1 MAYTVRKLLESEQFP
16 KMKLLCGEK
25 GLDLEVK
32 GIRIIEIEDMERYLT
47 GGEILIT
54 SFQVYLSCSDR
65 EVEQHFE
72 DLVKSDISG
81 FIVKKRKEY
90 DPTGRRL
97 SLLEKHCKKYEIPL
111 VEIPGDFDYWGIIRH
126 VMIQVF
132 DKDTARLK
140 YFKITHDS
148 FNSFILKNNGSSN
161 TASDIIKFLSIM
173 IENPVVLYYGNL
185 NCMVSTNSDNSKL
198 ILSDEIQPYKPN
210 IITKFQYMKQMKG
223 SCVQYVVKFAI
234 LSEVEVYITIT
245 EENRELTELDY
256 MAIENAII
264 NLQYGFLS
272 EFAQD
277 EVKKKYQRDIVHNI
291 LNGLLSSKEMTEA
304 AAQLGMKESDT
315 YRVVD
320 FHTIKKNVQ
329 RKYTKE
335 QLQEVGVIVGELMYL
350 LPDALIY
357 RNMDQIVMIQQVDSN
372 QTELEYQKEMEE
384 VEDVI
389 QRSILYRKKDTDFQ
403 IGIGKSVEGYQRL
416 KESYHEA
423 SRAIKYID
431 IIRLVTGDKNKS
443 VVHYS
448 NLGFFQ
454 IFGEIDD
461 VTELE
466 RYIPE
471 TLKKSNISVSLIKA
485 NRTKITDSNVY
496 GISYGYDVYAGGA
509 GNDNDGDAKDGRSG
523 GFVGFNDEGLLKNNN
538 MYYCDVVRG
547 TKDLVGPFSGKSEL
561 DTVYAFNSQ
570 EKVEG
575 ENNNYRIYRKLDQ
588 SLDQIEKNNSI
599 LNSSH
604 EKDDASGWDI
614 YTIGHM
620 NPVKTFETLKNAVL
634 VSKGDSVKADLNAY
648 ESSAKA
654 VLMSDTKTTLN
665 TGESDTPEPSESQD
679 PCDEN
684 IKLTINKVW
693 KDLNNFDHSRPNS
706 ITVTISRTW
715 KDKAGNEKTETVPR
729 YESYKIEGSSDK
741 SKWQKVI
748 KELPAYTTDGDE
760 IYYYT
765 YSITEAKV
773 DGYTTTIDKS
783 QDGFTFTITNRHF
796 PGLPDTGGYGSY
808 LIYLIAVLLFLVYFV
823 MRYKK
828 CKENK
833 KAEKL

>member
-54 SFQVYLSCSDR
+54 SFQVYLSCNDR

-111 VEIPGDFDYWGIIRH
+111 VEISEDLYYWGIIRY
-126 VMIQVF
+126 VMMQVF

-140 YFKITHDS
+140 YFKITHDN
-148 FNSFILKNNGSSN
+148 FNTFILNNNGSSN

-234 LSEVEVYITIT
+234 LNEMEIYITIT
-245 EENRELTELDY
+245 EENRNLTELDY

-471 TLKKSNISVSLIKA
+471 TLKKLYLYDDEHKGELITTLQMYLRNKQSIRKTA
-485 NRTKITDSNVY
+485 DEMFVHYRT
-496 GISYGYDVYAGGA
+496 ISYRLE
-509 GNDNDGDAKDGRSG
+509 KIKQISG
-523 GFVGFNDEGLLKNNN
+523 
-538 MYYCDVVRG
+538 
-547 TKDLVGPFSGKSEL
+547 
-561 DTVYAFNSQ
+561 
-570 EKVEG
+570 
-575 ENNNYRIYRKLDQ
+575 I
-588 SLDQIEKNNSI
+588 
-599 LNSSH
+599 
-604 EKDDASGWDI
+604 
-614 YTIGHM
+614 
-620 NPVKTFETLKNAVL
+620 
-634 VSKGDSVKADLNAY
+634 
-648 ESSAKA
+648 
-654 VLMSDTKTTLN
+654 
-665 TGESDTPEPSESQD
+665 
-679 PCDEN
+679 
-684 IKLTINKVW
+684 
-693 KDLNNFDHSRPNS
+693 NFDN
-706 ITVTISRTW
+706 
-715 KDKAGNEKTETVPR
+715 ANEVLAV
-729 YESYKIEGSSDK
+729 SNGLIIYKMLKEIE
-741 SKWQKVI
+741 
-748 KELPAYTTDGDE
+748 
-760 IYYYT
+760 
-765 YSITEAKV
+765 
-773 DGYTTTIDKS
+773 
-783 QDGFTFTITNRHF
+783 
-796 PGLPDTGGYGSY
+796 
-808 LIYLIAVLLFLVYFV
+808 
-823 MRYKK
+823 
-828 CKENK
+828 
-833 KAEKL
+833 

>member
-54 SFQVYLSCSDR
+54 SFQVYLSCNDQ

-111 VEIPGDFDYWGIIRH
+111 VEISEDSYYWGIIRY
-126 VMIQVF
+126 VIMQVF
-132 DKDTARLK
+132 DKATARLK
-140 YFKITHDS
+140 YFKITHDN
-148 FNSFILKNNGSSN
+148 FNTFILRNNGSSN

-234 LSEVEVYITIT
+234 LSEVEIYITIT
-245 EENRELTELDY
+245 EENRGLTELDY

-277 EVKKKYQRDIVHNI
+277 EVKKKYQRDLIHNI

-304 AAQLGMKESDT
+304 AAQLGMKESHT

-320 FHTIKKNVQ
+320 FHTIKNNVQ
-329 RKYTKE
+329 SKYTKE
-335 QLQEVGVIVGELMYL
+335 QLHEVGVIEGELKHL

-423 SRAIKYID
+423 SQAIKYIE
-431 IIRLVTGDKNKS
+431 IIRQVTGDKNKS
-443 VVHYS
+443 VVNYS

-454 IFGEIDD
+454 IFGKVDD
-461 VTELE
+461 MTELE
-466 RYIPE
+466 RCIPE
-471 TLKKSNISVSLIKA
+471 TLKKLYLYDDEHKGELITTLQMYLRNNQSIKKTA
-485 NRTKITDSNVY
+485 SAMFVHYRT
-496 GISYGYDVYAGGA
+496 ISYRLE
-509 GNDNDGDAKDGRSG
+509 KIKQISG
-523 GFVGFNDEGLLKNNN
+523 
-538 MYYCDVVRG
+538 
-547 TKDLVGPFSGKSEL
+547 
-561 DTVYAFNSQ
+561 
-570 EKVEG
+570 
-575 ENNNYRIYRKLDQ
+575 I
-588 SLDQIEKNNSI
+588 
-599 LNSSH
+599 
-604 EKDDASGWDI
+604 
-614 YTIGHM
+614 
-620 NPVKTFETLKNAVL
+620 
-634 VSKGDSVKADLNAY
+634 
-648 ESSAKA
+648 
-654 VLMSDTKTTLN
+654 
-665 TGESDTPEPSESQD
+665 
-679 PCDEN
+679 
-684 IKLTINKVW
+684 
-693 KDLNNFDHSRPNS
+693 NFDN
-706 ITVTISRTW
+706 
-715 KDKAGNEKTETVPR
+715 ANEVLAV
-729 YESYKIEGSSDK
+729 SNGLVIYKMLN
-741 SKWQKVI
+741 Q
-748 KELPAYTTDGDE
+748 
-760 IYYYT
+760 
-765 YSITEAKV
+765 
-773 DGYTTTIDKS
+773 
-783 QDGFTFTITNRHF
+783 
-796 PGLPDTGGYGSY
+796 
-808 LIYLIAVLLFLVYFV
+808 
-823 MRYKK
+823 
-828 CKENK
+828 
-833 KAEKL
+833 

>member
-54 SFQVYLSCSDR
+54 SFQVYLSCNDR

-111 VEIPGDFDYWGIIRH
+111 VEISEDSYYWGIIRY
-126 VMIQVF
+126 VIMQVF
-132 DKDTARLK
+132 DKATARLK
-140 YFKITHDS
+140 YFKITHDN
-148 FNSFILKNNGSSN
+148 FNTFILNNNGSCN
-161 TASDIIKFLSIM
+161 TASNIIKFLSVM

-234 LSEVEVYITIT
+234 LSEVEIYITIT

-272 EFAQD
+272 EFAQN
-277 EVKKKYQRDIVHNI
+277 EVKKTYQRDLIHNI

-335 QLQEVGVIVGELMYL
+335 QLHEVGVIVGELMYL

-357 RNMDQIVMIQQVDSN
+357 RNMDQIVMIQQVDSD

-384 VEDVI
+384 IEEVI

-416 KESYHEA
+416 KESYYEA
-423 SRAIKYID
+423 SQAIKYIE
-431 IIRLVTGDKNKS
+431 IIRQVTGDKNKS
-443 VVHYS
+443 VVQYS

-454 IFGEIDD
+454 IFGKVDD
-461 VTELE
+461 MTELE
-466 RYIPE
+466 RCIPE
-471 TLKKSNISVSLIKA
+471 TLKKLYLYDDEHKGELITTLQMYLRNNQSIKKTA
-485 NRTKITDSNVY
+485 SAMFVHYRT
-496 GISYGYDVYAGGA
+496 ISYRLE
-509 GNDNDGDAKDGRSG
+509 KIKQISG
-523 GFVGFNDEGLLKNNN
+523 
-538 MYYCDVVRG
+538 
-547 TKDLVGPFSGKSEL
+547 
-561 DTVYAFNSQ
+561 
-570 EKVEG
+570 
-575 ENNNYRIYRKLDQ
+575 I
-588 SLDQIEKNNSI
+588 
-599 LNSSH
+599 
-604 EKDDASGWDI
+604 
-614 YTIGHM
+614 
-620 NPVKTFETLKNAVL
+620 
-634 VSKGDSVKADLNAY
+634 
-648 ESSAKA
+648 
-654 VLMSDTKTTLN
+654 
-665 TGESDTPEPSESQD
+665 
-679 PCDEN
+679 
-684 IKLTINKVW
+684 
-693 KDLNNFDHSRPNS
+693 NFDN
-706 ITVTISRTW
+706 
-715 KDKAGNEKTETVPR
+715 ANEVLAV
-729 YESYKIEGSSDK
+729 SNGLIIYKMLKEIE
-741 SKWQKVI
+741 
-748 KELPAYTTDGDE
+748 
-760 IYYYT
+760 
-765 YSITEAKV
+765 
-773 DGYTTTIDKS
+773 
-783 QDGFTFTITNRHF
+783 
-796 PGLPDTGGYGSY
+796 
-808 LIYLIAVLLFLVYFV
+808 
-823 MRYKK
+823 
-828 CKENK
+828 
-833 KAEKL
+833 

>member
-111 VEIPGDFDYWGIIRH
+111 VEISEDFYYWGIIRH

-148 FNSFILKNNGSSN
+148 FNTFILKNNGSSN

-173 IENPVVLYYGNL
+173 IENPVVLYYGDL

-234 LSEVEVYITIT
+234 LSEVEIYITIT

-272 EFAQD
+272 EFAQN
-277 EVKKKYQRDIVHNI
+277 EVKKTYQRDLIHNI

-335 QLQEVGVIVGELMYL
+335 QLHEVGVIVGELMYL

-416 KESYHEA
+416 KESYQEA

-448 NLGFFQ
+448 SLGFFQ

-471 TLKKSNISVSLIKA
+471 TLKKLYLYDDEHKGELITTLQMYLRNNQSIKKTA
-485 NRTKITDSNVY
+485 DAMFVHYRT
-496 GISYGYDVYAGGA
+496 ISYRLE
-509 GNDNDGDAKDGRSG
+509 KIKQISG
-523 GFVGFNDEGLLKNNN
+523 
-538 MYYCDVVRG
+538 
-547 TKDLVGPFSGKSEL
+547 
-561 DTVYAFNSQ
+561 
-570 EKVEG
+570 
-575 ENNNYRIYRKLDQ
+575 I
-588 SLDQIEKNNSI
+588 
-599 LNSSH
+599 
-604 EKDDASGWDI
+604 
-614 YTIGHM
+614 
-620 NPVKTFETLKNAVL
+620 
-634 VSKGDSVKADLNAY
+634 
-648 ESSAKA
+648 
-654 VLMSDTKTTLN
+654 
-665 TGESDTPEPSESQD
+665 
-679 PCDEN
+679 
-684 IKLTINKVW
+684 
-693 KDLNNFDHSRPNS
+693 NFDN
-706 ITVTISRTW
+706 
-715 KDKAGNEKTETVPR
+715 ANEVLAV
-729 YESYKIEGSSDK
+729 SNGLIIYKMLKEIE
-741 SKWQKVI
+741 
-748 KELPAYTTDGDE
+748 
-760 IYYYT
+760 
-765 YSITEAKV
+765 
-773 DGYTTTIDKS
+773 
-783 QDGFTFTITNRHF
+783 
-796 PGLPDTGGYGSY
+796 
-808 LIYLIAVLLFLVYFV
+808 
-823 MRYKK
+823 
-828 CKENK
+828 
-833 KAEKL
+833 

>member
-32 GIRIIEIEDMERYLT
+32 GIRIVEIEDMERYLT

-54 SFQVYLSCSDR
+54 SLRAYLSCSDR

-111 VEIPGDFDYWGIIRH
+111 VEIPEDLYYWGIIRH
-126 VMIQVF
+126 VIMQVF

-140 YFKITHDS
+140 YFKITHDN
-148 FNSFILKNNGSSN
+148 FNTFILKNNGSSN

-185 NCMVSTNSDNSKL
+185 NCMASTNSDNSEL

-234 LSEVEVYITIT
+234 LSEVEIYITIT
-245 EENRELTELDY
+245 EENRELIELDY

-277 EVKKKYQRDIVHNI
+277 EVKKKYQRDIIHNI

-320 FHTIKKNVQ
+320 FHTITKNVQ

-335 QLQEVGVIVGELMYL
+335 QLYEVGVIVGELTYL

-384 VEDVI
+384 IEEVI

-423 SRAIKYID
+423 SQAIKYIE
-431 IIRLVTGDKNKS
+431 IIRQVTGDKNKS

-461 VTELE
+461 MTELE
-466 RYIPE
+466 RCIPE
-471 TLKKSNISVSLIKA
+471 TLKKLYLYDDEHKGELITTLQMYLRNNQSIKKTA
-485 NRTKITDSNVY
+485 GAMFVHYRT
-496 GISYGYDVYAGGA
+496 ISYRLE
-509 GNDNDGDAKDGRSG
+509 KIKQISG
-523 GFVGFNDEGLLKNNN
+523 INF
-538 MYYCDVVRG
+538 
-547 TKDLVGPFSGKSEL
+547 
-561 DTVYAFNSQ
+561 
-570 EKVEG
+570 
-575 ENNNYRIYRKLDQ
+575 
-588 SLDQIEKNNSI
+588 
-599 LNSSH
+599 
-604 EKDDASGWDI
+604 DDATEVLAVSNGLII
-614 YTIGHM
+614 YKM
-620 NPVKTFETLKNAVL
+620 LK
-634 VSKGDSVKADLNAY
+634 
-648 ESSAKA
+648 E
-654 VLMSDTKTTLN
+654 
-665 TGESDTPEPSESQD
+665 
-679 PCDEN
+679 
-684 IKLTINKVW
+684 
-693 KDLNNFDHSRPNS
+693 
-706 ITVTISRTW
+706 
-715 KDKAGNEKTETVPR
+715 
-729 YESYKIEGSSDK
+729 IE
-741 SKWQKVI
+741 
-748 KELPAYTTDGDE
+748 
-760 IYYYT
+760 
-765 YSITEAKV
+765 
-773 DGYTTTIDKS
+773 
-783 QDGFTFTITNRHF
+783 
-796 PGLPDTGGYGSY
+796 
-808 LIYLIAVLLFLVYFV
+808 
-823 MRYKK
+823 
-828 CKENK
+828 
-833 KAEKL
+833 

>member
-111 VEIPGDFDYWGIIRH
+111 VEISEDSYYWGIIRY

-148 FNSFILKNNGSSN
+148 FNTFILKNNGSSN

-173 IENPVVLYYGNL
+173 IENPVVLYYGDL

-234 LSEVEVYITIT
+234 LSEVEIYITIT

-272 EFAQD
+272 EFAQN
-277 EVKKKYQRDIVHNI
+277 EVKKTYQRDLIHNI

-335 QLQEVGVIVGELMYL
+335 QLHEVGVIVGELMYL

-357 RNMDQIVMIQQVDSN
+357 RNMDQIVMIQQVDSD

-416 KESYHEA
+416 KESYQEA

-448 NLGFFQ
+448 SLGFFQ
-454 IFGEIDD
+454 IFGKIDD

-471 TLKKSNISVSLIKA
+471 TLKKLYLYDDEHKGELITTLQMYLRNNQSIKKTA
-485 NRTKITDSNVY
+485 SAMFVHYRT
-496 GISYGYDVYAGGA
+496 ISYRLE
-509 GNDNDGDAKDGRSG
+509 KIKQISG
-523 GFVGFNDEGLLKNNN
+523 
-538 MYYCDVVRG
+538 
-547 TKDLVGPFSGKSEL
+547 
-561 DTVYAFNSQ
+561 
-570 EKVEG
+570 
-575 ENNNYRIYRKLDQ
+575 I
-588 SLDQIEKNNSI
+588 
-599 LNSSH
+599 
-604 EKDDASGWDI
+604 
-614 YTIGHM
+614 
-620 NPVKTFETLKNAVL
+620 
-634 VSKGDSVKADLNAY
+634 
-648 ESSAKA
+648 
-654 VLMSDTKTTLN
+654 
-665 TGESDTPEPSESQD
+665 
-679 PCDEN
+679 
-684 IKLTINKVW
+684 
-693 KDLNNFDHSRPNS
+693 NFDN
-706 ITVTISRTW
+706 
-715 KDKAGNEKTETVPR
+715 ANEVLAV
-729 YESYKIEGSSDK
+729 SNGLIIYKMLKEIE
-741 SKWQKVI
+741 
-748 KELPAYTTDGDE
+748 
-760 IYYYT
+760 
-765 YSITEAKV
+765 
-773 DGYTTTIDKS
+773 
-783 QDGFTFTITNRHF
+783 
-796 PGLPDTGGYGSY
+796 
-808 LIYLIAVLLFLVYFV
+808 
-823 MRYKK
+823 
-828 CKENK
+828 
-833 KAEKL
+833 

>member
-1 MAYTVRKLLESEQFP
+1 MGYTVRKLLESEQFP

-111 VEIPGDFDYWGIIRH
+111 VEIPGDLYYWGIIRH
-126 VMIQVF
+126 VMMQVF

-140 YFKITHDS
+140 YFKITHDN
-148 FNSFILKNNGSSN
+148 FNTFILKNNGSSN
-161 TASDIIKFLSIM
+161 TASDIIKFLSVM

-185 NCMVSTNSDNSKL
+185 NCMVSTNLDNSKL

-234 LSEVEVYITIT
+234 LNEMEIYITIT

-277 EVKKKYQRDIVHNI
+277 EVKKKYQRDLIHNI

-335 QLQEVGVIVGELMYL
+335 QLHEVGVIVGELTYL

-384 VEDVI
+384 VKDVI

-423 SRAIKYID
+423 SQAIKYIE

-454 IFGEIDD
+454 IFGKVDD

-471 TLKKSNISVSLIKA
+471 TLKKLYLYDEHKGELITTLQMYLRNNQSIKKTA
-485 NRTKITDSNVY
+485 GAMFVHYRT
-496 GISYGYDVYAGGA
+496 ISYRLEKIKQISGIDF
-509 GNDNDGDAKDGRSG
+509 DNANEVLAVS
-523 GFVGFNDEGLLKNNN
+523 NGLIIYKMLK
-538 MYYCDVVRG
+538 
-547 TKDLVGPFSGKSEL
+547 E
-561 DTVYAFNSQ
+561 
-570 EKVEG
+570 
-575 ENNNYRIYRKLDQ
+575 
-588 SLDQIEKNNSI
+588 IE
-599 LNSSH
+599 
-604 EKDDASGWDI
+604 
-614 YTIGHM
+614 
-620 NPVKTFETLKNAVL
+620 
-634 VSKGDSVKADLNAY
+634 
-648 ESSAKA
+648 
-654 VLMSDTKTTLN
+654 
-665 TGESDTPEPSESQD
+665 
-679 PCDEN
+679 
-684 IKLTINKVW
+684 
-693 KDLNNFDHSRPNS
+693 
-706 ITVTISRTW
+706 
-715 KDKAGNEKTETVPR
+715 
-729 YESYKIEGSSDK
+729 
-741 SKWQKVI
+741 
-748 KELPAYTTDGDE
+748 
-760 IYYYT
+760 
-765 YSITEAKV
+765 
-773 DGYTTTIDKS
+773 
-783 QDGFTFTITNRHF
+783 
-796 PGLPDTGGYGSY
+796 
-808 LIYLIAVLLFLVYFV
+808 
-823 MRYKK
+823 
-828 CKENK
+828 
-833 KAEKL
+833 

>member
-54 SFQVYLSCSDR
+54 SFQVYLSCNDR

-111 VEIPGDFDYWGIIRH
+111 VEISEDSYYWGIIRY
-126 VMIQVF
+126 VIMQVF
-132 DKDTARLK
+132 DKATARLK
-140 YFKITHDS
+140 YFKITHDN
-148 FNSFILKNNGSSN
+148 FNTFILNNNGSCN
-161 TASDIIKFLSIM
+161 TASNIIKFLSVM

-234 LSEVEVYITIT
+234 LSEVEIYITIT
-245 EENRELTELDY
+245 EENRGLTELDY

-277 EVKKKYQRDIVHNI
+277 EVKKKYQRDLIHNI

-320 FHTIKKNVQ
+320 FHTITKNVQ

-335 QLQEVGVIVGELMYL
+335 QLHEVGVIEGELMHL

-357 RNMDQIVMIQQVDSN
+357 RNMDQIVMIQQVDSD

-384 VEDVI
+384 IEEVI
-389 QRSILYRKKDTDFQ
+389 QQSILYRKKDTDFQ

-423 SRAIKYID
+423 SQAIKYIE

-454 IFGEIDD
+454 IFGKVDD
-461 VTELE
+461 MTELE
-466 RYIPE
+466 RCIPE
-471 TLKKSNISVSLIKA
+471 TLKKLYLYDDEHKGELITTLQMYLRNNQSIKKTA
-485 NRTKITDSNVY
+485 GAMFVHYRT
-496 GISYGYDVYAGGA
+496 ISYRLE
-509 GNDNDGDAKDGRSG
+509 KIKQISG
-523 GFVGFNDEGLLKNNN
+523 
-538 MYYCDVVRG
+538 
-547 TKDLVGPFSGKSEL
+547 
-561 DTVYAFNSQ
+561 
-570 EKVEG
+570 
-575 ENNNYRIYRKLDQ
+575 I
-588 SLDQIEKNNSI
+588 
-599 LNSSH
+599 
-604 EKDDASGWDI
+604 
-614 YTIGHM
+614 
-620 NPVKTFETLKNAVL
+620 
-634 VSKGDSVKADLNAY
+634 
-648 ESSAKA
+648 
-654 VLMSDTKTTLN
+654 
-665 TGESDTPEPSESQD
+665 
-679 PCDEN
+679 
-684 IKLTINKVW
+684 
-693 KDLNNFDHSRPNS
+693 NFDN
-706 ITVTISRTW
+706 
-715 KDKAGNEKTETVPR
+715 ANEVLAV
-729 YESYKIEGSSDK
+729 SNGLIIYKMLKEIE
-741 SKWQKVI
+741 
-748 KELPAYTTDGDE
+748 
-760 IYYYT
+760 
-765 YSITEAKV
+765 
-773 DGYTTTIDKS
+773 
-783 QDGFTFTITNRHF
+783 
-796 PGLPDTGGYGSY
+796 
-808 LIYLIAVLLFLVYFV
+808 
-823 MRYKK
+823 
-828 CKENK
+828 
-833 KAEKL
+833 

>member
-1 MAYTVRKLLESEQFP
+1 MGYTVRKLLESEQFP

-54 SFQVYLSCSDR
+54 SFQVYLSCNDR

-111 VEIPGDFDYWGIIRH
+111 VEISEDSYYWGIIRY
-126 VMIQVF
+126 VIMQVF

-140 YFKITHDS
+140 YFKITHDN
-148 FNSFILKNNGSSN
+148 FNTFILNNNGSCN
-161 TASDIIKFLSIM
+161 TASDIIKFLSVM

-234 LSEVEVYITIT
+234 LNEMEIYITIT

-277 EVKKKYQRDIVHNI
+277 EVKKKYQRDLIHNI

-329 RKYTKE
+329 SKYTKE
-335 QLQEVGVIVGELMYL
+335 QLQEVGVIEGELKHL

-471 TLKKSNISVSLIKA
+471 TLKKLYLYDDEHKGELITTLQMYLRNKQSIRKTA
-485 NRTKITDSNVY
+485 DAMFVHYRT
-496 GISYGYDVYAGGA
+496 ISYRLE
-509 GNDNDGDAKDGRSG
+509 KIKQISG
-523 GFVGFNDEGLLKNNN
+523 
-538 MYYCDVVRG
+538 
-547 TKDLVGPFSGKSEL
+547 
-561 DTVYAFNSQ
+561 
-570 EKVEG
+570 
-575 ENNNYRIYRKLDQ
+575 I
-588 SLDQIEKNNSI
+588 
-599 LNSSH
+599 
-604 EKDDASGWDI
+604 
-614 YTIGHM
+614 
-620 NPVKTFETLKNAVL
+620 
-634 VSKGDSVKADLNAY
+634 
-648 ESSAKA
+648 
-654 VLMSDTKTTLN
+654 
-665 TGESDTPEPSESQD
+665 
-679 PCDEN
+679 
-684 IKLTINKVW
+684 
-693 KDLNNFDHSRPNS
+693 NFDN
-706 ITVTISRTW
+706 
-715 KDKAGNEKTETVPR
+715 ANEVLAV
-729 YESYKIEGSSDK
+729 SNGLIIYKMLKEIE
-741 SKWQKVI
+741 
-748 KELPAYTTDGDE
+748 
-760 IYYYT
+760 
-765 YSITEAKV
+765 
-773 DGYTTTIDKS
+773 
-783 QDGFTFTITNRHF
+783 
-796 PGLPDTGGYGSY
+796 
-808 LIYLIAVLLFLVYFV
+808 
-823 MRYKK
+823 
-828 CKENK
+828 
-833 KAEKL
+833 

>member
-54 SFQVYLSCSDR
+54 SFQVYLSCNDR

-72 DLVKSDISG
+72 DLVKSEISG

-111 VEIPGDFDYWGIIRH
+111 VEIPGDLYYWGIIRY
-126 VMIQVF
+126 VIMQVF
-132 DKDTARLK
+132 DKATARLK
-140 YFKITHDS
+140 YFKITHDN
-148 FNSFILKNNGSSN
+148 FNAFILNNNGSSN
-161 TASDIIKFLSIM
+161 TASDIIKFLSVM

-234 LSEVEVYITIT
+234 LSEVEIYITIT

-277 EVKKKYQRDIVHNI
+277 EMKKKYQRDIVHNI

-329 RKYTKE
+329 GKYTKE

-423 SRAIKYID
+423 SQAIKYIE
-431 IIRLVTGDKNKS
+431 IIRQVTGDKSKS

-454 IFGEIDD
+454 IFGKVDD
-461 VTELE
+461 MTELE
-466 RYIPE
+466 RCIPE
-471 TLKKSNISVSLIKA
+471 TLKKLYLYDDEHKGELITTLQMYLRNNQSIKKTA
-485 NRTKITDSNVY
+485 GAMFVHYRT
-496 GISYGYDVYAGGA
+496 ISYRLE
-509 GNDNDGDAKDGRSG
+509 KIKQISG
-523 GFVGFNDEGLLKNNN
+523 
-538 MYYCDVVRG
+538 
-547 TKDLVGPFSGKSEL
+547 
-561 DTVYAFNSQ
+561 
-570 EKVEG
+570 
-575 ENNNYRIYRKLDQ
+575 I
-588 SLDQIEKNNSI
+588 
-599 LNSSH
+599 
-604 EKDDASGWDI
+604 
-614 YTIGHM
+614 
-620 NPVKTFETLKNAVL
+620 
-634 VSKGDSVKADLNAY
+634 
-648 ESSAKA
+648 
-654 VLMSDTKTTLN
+654 
-665 TGESDTPEPSESQD
+665 
-679 PCDEN
+679 
-684 IKLTINKVW
+684 
-693 KDLNNFDHSRPNS
+693 NFDN
-706 ITVTISRTW
+706 
-715 KDKAGNEKTETVPR
+715 ANEVLAV
-729 YESYKIEGSSDK
+729 SNGLIIYKMLKEIE
-741 SKWQKVI
+741 
-748 KELPAYTTDGDE
+748 
-760 IYYYT
+760 
-765 YSITEAKV
+765 
-773 DGYTTTIDKS
+773 
-783 QDGFTFTITNRHF
+783 
-796 PGLPDTGGYGSY
+796 
-808 LIYLIAVLLFLVYFV
+808 
-823 MRYKK
+823 
-828 CKENK
+828 
-833 KAEKL
+833 

>member
-54 SFQVYLSCSDR
+54 SFQVYLSCNDR

-90 DPTGRRL
+90 NPTGRRL

-111 VEIPGDFDYWGIIRH
+111 VEISEDSYYWGIIRY
-126 VMIQVF
+126 VIMQVF
-132 DKDTARLK
+132 DKITARLK
-140 YFKITHDS
+140 YFKITHDN
-148 FNSFILKNNGSSN
+148 FNTFILRNNGSSN

-234 LSEVEVYITIT
+234 LSEVEIYITIT
-245 EENRELTELDY
+245 EENRGLTELDY

-277 EVKKKYQRDIVHNI
+277 EVKKKYQRDLIHNI

-304 AAQLGMKESDT
+304 AAQLGMKESHT

-320 FHTIKKNVQ
+320 FHTIKNNVQ
-329 RKYTKE
+329 SKYTKE
-335 QLQEVGVIVGELMYL
+335 QLHEVGVIEGELKHL

-423 SRAIKYID
+423 SQAIKYIE
-431 IIRLVTGDKNKS
+431 IIRQVTGDKNKS

-471 TLKKSNISVSLIKA
+471 TLKKLYEYDDEHKGELIPTLQMFLSNNQSIRKTAGAMFVHY
-485 NRTKITDSNVY
+485 RT
-496 GISYGYDVYAGGA
+496 ISYRLE
-509 GNDNDGDAKDGRSG
+509 KIKQISG
-523 GFVGFNDEGLLKNNN
+523 INF
-538 MYYCDVVRG
+538 
-547 TKDLVGPFSGKSEL
+547 
-561 DTVYAFNSQ
+561 
-570 EKVEG
+570 
-575 ENNNYRIYRKLDQ
+575 
-588 SLDQIEKNNSI
+588 
-599 LNSSH
+599 
-604 EKDDASGWDI
+604 DDANEVLAVSNGLII
-614 YTIGHM
+614 YKM
-620 NPVKTFETLKNAVL
+620 LK
-634 VSKGDSVKADLNAY
+634 
-648 ESSAKA
+648 E
-654 VLMSDTKTTLN
+654 
-665 TGESDTPEPSESQD
+665 
-679 PCDEN
+679 
-684 IKLTINKVW
+684 
-693 KDLNNFDHSRPNS
+693 
-706 ITVTISRTW
+706 
-715 KDKAGNEKTETVPR
+715 
-729 YESYKIEGSSDK
+729 IE
-741 SKWQKVI
+741 
-748 KELPAYTTDGDE
+748 
-760 IYYYT
+760 
-765 YSITEAKV
+765 
-773 DGYTTTIDKS
+773 
-783 QDGFTFTITNRHF
+783 
-796 PGLPDTGGYGSY
+796 
-808 LIYLIAVLLFLVYFV
+808 
-823 MRYKK
+823 
-828 CKENK
+828 
-833 KAEKL
+833 

>member
-54 SFQVYLSCSDR
+54 SFQVYLSCNDR

-111 VEIPGDFDYWGIIRH
+111 VEISEDLYYWGIIRY
-126 VMIQVF
+126 VIMQVF
-132 DKDTARLK
+132 DKATARLK
-140 YFKITHDS
+140 YFKITHDN
-148 FNSFILKNNGSSN
+148 FNAFILNNNGSCN
-161 TASDIIKFLSIM
+161 TASDIIKFLSVM

-234 LSEVEVYITIT
+234 LNEMEIYITIT

-329 RKYTKE
+329 RKDTKE

-357 RNMDQIVMIQQVDSN
+357 RNMDQIVMIQQVDSK

-471 TLKKSNISVSLIKA
+471 TLKKLYLYDDEHKGELI
-485 NRTKITDSNVY
+485 TTLQMY
-496 GISYGYDVYAGGA
+496 
-509 GNDNDGDAKDGRSG
+509 
-523 GFVGFNDEGLLKNNN
+523 LKNNQSIKKTADE
-538 MYYCDVVRG
+538 MFVHYRTISYRLE
-547 TKDLVGPFSGKSEL
+547 KIKQISGIN
-561 DTVYAFNSQ
+561 F
-570 EKVEG
+570 
-575 ENNNYRIYRKLDQ
+575 
-588 SLDQIEKNNSI
+588 
-599 LNSSH
+599 
-604 EKDDASGWDI
+604 DDANEVLAVSNGLII
-614 YTIGHM
+614 YKM
-620 NPVKTFETLKNAVL
+620 LK
-634 VSKGDSVKADLNAY
+634 
-648 ESSAKA
+648 E
-654 VLMSDTKTTLN
+654 
-665 TGESDTPEPSESQD
+665 
-679 PCDEN
+679 
-684 IKLTINKVW
+684 
-693 KDLNNFDHSRPNS
+693 
-706 ITVTISRTW
+706 
-715 KDKAGNEKTETVPR
+715 
-729 YESYKIEGSSDK
+729 IE
-741 SKWQKVI
+741 
-748 KELPAYTTDGDE
+748 
-760 IYYYT
+760 
-765 YSITEAKV
+765 
-773 DGYTTTIDKS
+773 
-783 QDGFTFTITNRHF
+783 
-796 PGLPDTGGYGSY
+796 
-808 LIYLIAVLLFLVYFV
+808 
-823 MRYKK
+823 
-828 CKENK
+828 
-833 KAEKL
+833 

>member
-54 SFQVYLSCSDR
+54 SFQVYLSCNDR

-111 VEIPGDFDYWGIIRH
+111 VEISEDLYYWGIIRY
-126 VMIQVF
+126 VIMQVF
-132 DKDTARLK
+132 DKVTARLK
-140 YFKITHDS
+140 YFKITHDN
-148 FNSFILKNNGSSN
+148 FNTFILNNNGSCN
-161 TASDIIKFLSIM
+161 TASNIIKFLSVM

-234 LSEVEVYITIT
+234 LSEVEIYITIT

-304 AAQLGMKESDT
+304 ASQLGMKESDT

-357 RNMDQIVMIQQVDSN
+357 RNMDQIVMIQQVDSD

-384 VEDVI
+384 IEEVI
-389 QRSILYRKKDTDFQ
+389 QQSILYRKKDTDFQ

-423 SRAIKYID
+423 SQAIKYIE
-431 IIRLVTGDKNKS
+431 IIRQVTGDKNKS

-454 IFGEIDD
+454 IFGKVDD
-461 VTELE
+461 MTELE
-466 RYIPE
+466 RCIPD
-471 TLKKSNISVSLIKA
+471 TLKKLYLYDDEHKGELITTLQMYLRNNQSIKKTA
-485 NRTKITDSNVY
+485 GAMFVHYRT
-496 GISYGYDVYAGGA
+496 ISYRLE
-509 GNDNDGDAKDGRSG
+509 KIKQISG
-523 GFVGFNDEGLLKNNN
+523 
-538 MYYCDVVRG
+538 
-547 TKDLVGPFSGKSEL
+547 
-561 DTVYAFNSQ
+561 
-570 EKVEG
+570 
-575 ENNNYRIYRKLDQ
+575 I
-588 SLDQIEKNNSI
+588 
-599 LNSSH
+599 
-604 EKDDASGWDI
+604 
-614 YTIGHM
+614 
-620 NPVKTFETLKNAVL
+620 
-634 VSKGDSVKADLNAY
+634 
-648 ESSAKA
+648 
-654 VLMSDTKTTLN
+654 
-665 TGESDTPEPSESQD
+665 
-679 PCDEN
+679 
-684 IKLTINKVW
+684 
-693 KDLNNFDHSRPNS
+693 NFDN
-706 ITVTISRTW
+706 
-715 KDKAGNEKTETVPR
+715 ANEVLAV
-729 YESYKIEGSSDK
+729 SNGLIIYKMLKEIE
-741 SKWQKVI
+741 
-748 KELPAYTTDGDE
+748 
-760 IYYYT
+760 
-765 YSITEAKV
+765 
-773 DGYTTTIDKS
+773 
-783 QDGFTFTITNRHF
+783 
-796 PGLPDTGGYGSY
+796 
-808 LIYLIAVLLFLVYFV
+808 
-823 MRYKK
+823 
-828 CKENK
+828 
-833 KAEKL
+833 

>member
-54 SFQVYLSCSDR
+54 SFQVYLSCNDR

-111 VEIPGDFDYWGIIRH
+111 VEISEDSYYWGIIRY
-126 VMIQVF
+126 VIMQVF
-132 DKDTARLK
+132 DKATARLK
-140 YFKITHDS
+140 YFKITHDN
-148 FNSFILKNNGSSN
+148 FNTFILNNNGSCN
-161 TASDIIKFLSIM
+161 TASNIIKFLSVM

-210 IITKFQYMKQMKG
+210 IITKFQYMKQMKE

-234 LSEVEVYITIT
+234 LSEVEIYITIT
-245 EENRELTELDY
+245 EENRGLTELDY

-277 EVKKKYQRDIVHNI
+277 EVKKKYQRDLIHNI

-320 FHTIKKNVQ
+320 FHTIKNNVQ
-329 RKYTKE
+329 SKYTKE
-335 QLQEVGVIVGELMYL
+335 QLHEVGVIEGELKHL

-357 RNMDQIVMIQQVDSN
+357 RNMDQIVMIQQVDSE

-389 QRSILYRKKDTDFQ
+389 QRSIFYRKKDTDFQ
-403 IGIGKSVEGYQRL
+403 IGIGKSVKGYQRL

-423 SRAIKYID
+423 SQAIKYIE
-431 IIRLVTGDKNKS
+431 IVRLVTGDKNKS

-461 VTELE
+461 MTKLE

-471 TLKKSNISVSLIKA
+471 TLKKLYEYDDEHKGELIPTLQMFLSNNQSIRKTAGAMFVHY
-485 NRTKITDSNVY
+485 RT
-496 GISYGYDVYAGGA
+496 ISY
-509 GNDNDGDAKDGRSG
+509 R
-523 GFVGFNDEGLLKNNN
+523 
-538 MYYCDVVRG
+538 M
-547 TKDLVGPFSGKSEL
+547 
-561 DTVYAFNSQ
+561 
-570 EKVEG
+570 EKIKE
-575 ENNNYRIYRKLDQ
+575 I
-588 SLDQIEKNNSI
+588 
-599 LNSSH
+599 
-604 EKDDASGWDI
+604 
-614 YTIGHM
+614 
-620 NPVKTFETLKNAVL
+620 
-634 VSKGDSVKADLNAY
+634 
-648 ESSAKA
+648 
-654 VLMSDTKTTLN
+654 
-665 TGESDTPEPSESQD
+665 TG
-679 PCDEN
+679 
-684 IKLTINKVW
+684 I
-693 KDLNNFDHSRPNS
+693 NFDN
-706 ITVTISRTW
+706 
-715 KDKAGNEKTETVPR
+715 ANEVLAV
-729 YESYKIEGSSDK
+729 SNGLVIYKMLN
-741 SKWQKVI
+741 Q
-748 KELPAYTTDGDE
+748 
-760 IYYYT
+760 
-765 YSITEAKV
+765 
-773 DGYTTTIDKS
+773 
-783 QDGFTFTITNRHF
+783 
-796 PGLPDTGGYGSY
+796 
-808 LIYLIAVLLFLVYFV
+808 
-823 MRYKK
+823 
-828 CKENK
+828 
-833 KAEKL
+833 

>member
-111 VEIPGDFDYWGIIRH
+111 VEISEDSYYWGIIRY

-148 FNSFILKNNGSSN
+148 FNTFILKNNGSSN

-173 IENPVVLYYGNL
+173 IENPVVLYYGDL

-234 LSEVEVYITIT
+234 LSEVEIYITIT

-272 EFAQD
+272 EFAQN
-277 EVKKKYQRDIVHNI
+277 EVKKTYQRDLIHNI

-335 QLQEVGVIVGELMYL
+335 QLHEVGVIEGELMHL

-416 KESYHEA
+416 KESYYEA
-423 SRAIKYID
+423 SQAIKYIE
-431 IIRLVTGDKNKS
+431 IIRQVTGDKNKS
-443 VVHYS
+443 VVQYS

-454 IFGEIDD
+454 IFGKVDD
-461 VTELE
+461 MTELE
-466 RYIPE
+466 RCIPE
-471 TLKKSNISVSLIKA
+471 TLKKLYLYDDEHKGELITTLQMYLRNNQSIKKTA
-485 NRTKITDSNVY
+485 GAMFVHYRT
-496 GISYGYDVYAGGA
+496 ISYRLE
-509 GNDNDGDAKDGRSG
+509 KIKQISG
-523 GFVGFNDEGLLKNNN
+523 INF
-538 MYYCDVVRG
+538 
-547 TKDLVGPFSGKSEL
+547 
-561 DTVYAFNSQ
+561 
-570 EKVEG
+570 
-575 ENNNYRIYRKLDQ
+575 
-588 SLDQIEKNNSI
+588 
-599 LNSSH
+599 
-604 EKDDASGWDI
+604 DDANEVLAVSNGLII
-614 YTIGHM
+614 YKM
-620 NPVKTFETLKNAVL
+620 LK
-634 VSKGDSVKADLNAY
+634 
-648 ESSAKA
+648 E
-654 VLMSDTKTTLN
+654 
-665 TGESDTPEPSESQD
+665 
-679 PCDEN
+679 
-684 IKLTINKVW
+684 
-693 KDLNNFDHSRPNS
+693 
-706 ITVTISRTW
+706 
-715 KDKAGNEKTETVPR
+715 
-729 YESYKIEGSSDK
+729 IE
-741 SKWQKVI
+741 
-748 KELPAYTTDGDE
+748 
-760 IYYYT
+760 
-765 YSITEAKV
+765 
-773 DGYTTTIDKS
+773 
-783 QDGFTFTITNRHF
+783 
-796 PGLPDTGGYGSY
+796 
-808 LIYLIAVLLFLVYFV
+808 
-823 MRYKK
+823 
-828 CKENK
+828 
-833 KAEKL
+833 

>member
-111 VEIPGDFDYWGIIRH
+111 VEISEDLYYWRIIRH
-126 VMIQVF
+126 VVMQVF

-140 YFKITHDS
+140 YFKITHDN
-148 FNSFILKNNGSSN
+148 FNTFVLNNNGSSN

-173 IENPVVLYYGNL
+173 IDNPVVLYYGNL

-234 LSEVEVYITIT
+234 LSEVEIYITIT

-277 EVKKKYQRDIVHNI
+277 EVKKKYQRDIIHNI

-320 FHTIKKNVQ
+320 FHTITKNVQ

-335 QLQEVGVIVGELMYL
+335 QLHEVGVIEGELMHL

-471 TLKKSNISVSLIKA
+471 TLKKLYLYDDEHKGELITTLQMYLRNNQSIKKTA
-485 NRTKITDSNVY
+485 GAMFVHYRT
-496 GISYGYDVYAGGA
+496 ISYRLE
-509 GNDNDGDAKDGRSG
+509 KIKQISG
-523 GFVGFNDEGLLKNNN
+523 
-538 MYYCDVVRG
+538 
-547 TKDLVGPFSGKSEL
+547 
-561 DTVYAFNSQ
+561 
-570 EKVEG
+570 
-575 ENNNYRIYRKLDQ
+575 I
-588 SLDQIEKNNSI
+588 
-599 LNSSH
+599 
-604 EKDDASGWDI
+604 
-614 YTIGHM
+614 
-620 NPVKTFETLKNAVL
+620 
-634 VSKGDSVKADLNAY
+634 
-648 ESSAKA
+648 
-654 VLMSDTKTTLN
+654 
-665 TGESDTPEPSESQD
+665 
-679 PCDEN
+679 
-684 IKLTINKVW
+684 
-693 KDLNNFDHSRPNS
+693 NFDN
-706 ITVTISRTW
+706 
-715 KDKAGNEKTETVPR
+715 ANEVLAV
-729 YESYKIEGSSDK
+729 SNGLIIYKMLKEIE
-741 SKWQKVI
+741 
-748 KELPAYTTDGDE
+748 
-760 IYYYT
+760 
-765 YSITEAKV
+765 
-773 DGYTTTIDKS
+773 
-783 QDGFTFTITNRHF
+783 
-796 PGLPDTGGYGSY
+796 
-808 LIYLIAVLLFLVYFV
+808 
-823 MRYKK
+823 
-828 CKENK
+828 
-833 KAEKL
+833 

>member
-54 SFQVYLSCSDR
+54 SFPVYLSCSDR

-72 DLVKSDISG
+72 DLVKSEISG

-111 VEIPGDFDYWGIIRH
+111 LEIPEDSYYWGIIRY
-126 VMIQVF
+126 VIMQVF
-132 DKDTARLK
+132 DKATARLK

-148 FNSFILKNNGSSN
+148 FNTFILKNNGSSN

-304 AAQLGMKESDT
+304 AAQIGMKESDT

-329 RKYTKE
+329 SKYTKE
-335 QLQEVGVIVGELMYL
+335 QLHEVGVIEGELKHL

-431 IIRLVTGDKNKS
+431 IIRQVTGDKNKS

-454 IFGEIDD
+454 IFGEVDD
-461 VTELE
+461 MTELE
-466 RYIPE
+466 RCIPE
-471 TLKKSNISVSLIKA
+471 TLKKLYLYDDEHKGELITTLQMYLRNNQSIKKTA
-485 NRTKITDSNVY
+485 GAMFVHYRT
-496 GISYGYDVYAGGA
+496 ISYRLE
-509 GNDNDGDAKDGRSG
+509 KIKQISG
-523 GFVGFNDEGLLKNNN
+523 INF
-538 MYYCDVVRG
+538 
-547 TKDLVGPFSGKSEL
+547 
-561 DTVYAFNSQ
+561 
-570 EKVEG
+570 
-575 ENNNYRIYRKLDQ
+575 
-588 SLDQIEKNNSI
+588 
-599 LNSSH
+599 
-604 EKDDASGWDI
+604 DDANEVLAVSNGLII
-614 YTIGHM
+614 YKM
-620 NPVKTFETLKNAVL
+620 LK
-634 VSKGDSVKADLNAY
+634 
-648 ESSAKA
+648 E
-654 VLMSDTKTTLN
+654 
-665 TGESDTPEPSESQD
+665 
-679 PCDEN
+679 
-684 IKLTINKVW
+684 
-693 KDLNNFDHSRPNS
+693 
-706 ITVTISRTW
+706 
-715 KDKAGNEKTETVPR
+715 
-729 YESYKIEGSSDK
+729 IE
-741 SKWQKVI
+741 
-748 KELPAYTTDGDE
+748 
-760 IYYYT
+760 
-765 YSITEAKV
+765 
-773 DGYTTTIDKS
+773 
-783 QDGFTFTITNRHF
+783 
-796 PGLPDTGGYGSY
+796 
-808 LIYLIAVLLFLVYFV
+808 
-823 MRYKK
+823 
-828 CKENK
+828 
-833 KAEKL
+833 

>member
-111 VEIPGDFDYWGIIRH
+111 VEISEDSYYWGIIRY

-148 FNSFILKNNGSSN
+148 FNTFILKNNGSSN

-173 IENPVVLYYGNL
+173 IENPVVLYYGDL

-234 LSEVEVYITIT
+234 LSEVEIYITIT

-272 EFAQD
+272 EFAQN
-277 EVKKKYQRDIVHNI
+277 EVKKKYQRDIIHNI

-320 FHTIKKNVQ
+320 FHTITKNVQ

-335 QLQEVGVIVGELMYL
+335 QLHEVGVIEGELMHL

-416 KESYHEA
+416 KESYQEA

-448 NLGFFQ
+448 SLGFFQ

-471 TLKKSNISVSLIKA
+471 TLKKLYLYDDEHKGELITTLQMYLRNNQSIKKTA
-485 NRTKITDSNVY
+485 SAMFVHYRT
-496 GISYGYDVYAGGA
+496 ISYRLE
-509 GNDNDGDAKDGRSG
+509 KIKQISG
-523 GFVGFNDEGLLKNNN
+523 
-538 MYYCDVVRG
+538 
-547 TKDLVGPFSGKSEL
+547 
-561 DTVYAFNSQ
+561 
-570 EKVEG
+570 
-575 ENNNYRIYRKLDQ
+575 I
-588 SLDQIEKNNSI
+588 
-599 LNSSH
+599 
-604 EKDDASGWDI
+604 
-614 YTIGHM
+614 
-620 NPVKTFETLKNAVL
+620 
-634 VSKGDSVKADLNAY
+634 
-648 ESSAKA
+648 
-654 VLMSDTKTTLN
+654 
-665 TGESDTPEPSESQD
+665 
-679 PCDEN
+679 
-684 IKLTINKVW
+684 
-693 KDLNNFDHSRPNS
+693 NFDN
-706 ITVTISRTW
+706 
-715 KDKAGNEKTETVPR
+715 ANEVLAV
-729 YESYKIEGSSDK
+729 SNGLIIYKMLKEIE
-741 SKWQKVI
+741 
-748 KELPAYTTDGDE
+748 
-760 IYYYT
+760 
-765 YSITEAKV
+765 
-773 DGYTTTIDKS
+773 
-783 QDGFTFTITNRHF
+783 
-796 PGLPDTGGYGSY
+796 
-808 LIYLIAVLLFLVYFV
+808 
-823 MRYKK
+823 
-828 CKENK
+828 
-833 KAEKL
+833 

>member
-54 SFQVYLSCSDR
+54 SFQVYLSCNDR

-111 VEIPGDFDYWGIIRH
+111 VEIPGDFYYWGIIRY
-126 VMIQVF
+126 VIMQVF
-132 DKDTARLK
+132 DKATARLK
-140 YFKITHDS
+140 YFKITHDN
-148 FNSFILKNNGSSN
+148 FNAFILNNNGSCN
-161 TASDIIKFLSIM
+161 TASNIIKFLSVM

-234 LSEVEVYITIT
+234 LSEVEIYITIT

-304 AAQLGMKESDT
+304 ASQLGMKESDT

-423 SRAIKYID
+423 SRAIKYIE
-431 IIRLVTGDKNKS
+431 IIRQVTGDKNKS

-471 TLKKSNISVSLIKA
+471 TLKKLYLYDDEHKGELITTLQMYLRNNQSIKKTA
-485 NRTKITDSNVY
+485 GAMFVHYRT
-496 GISYGYDVYAGGA
+496 ISYRLE
-509 GNDNDGDAKDGRSG
+509 KIKQISG
-523 GFVGFNDEGLLKNNN
+523 INF
-538 MYYCDVVRG
+538 
-547 TKDLVGPFSGKSEL
+547 
-561 DTVYAFNSQ
+561 
-570 EKVEG
+570 
-575 ENNNYRIYRKLDQ
+575 
-588 SLDQIEKNNSI
+588 
-599 LNSSH
+599 
-604 EKDDASGWDI
+604 DDANEVLAVSNGLII
-614 YTIGHM
+614 YKM
-620 NPVKTFETLKNAVL
+620 LK
-634 VSKGDSVKADLNAY
+634 
-648 ESSAKA
+648 E
-654 VLMSDTKTTLN
+654 
-665 TGESDTPEPSESQD
+665 
-679 PCDEN
+679 
-684 IKLTINKVW
+684 
-693 KDLNNFDHSRPNS
+693 
-706 ITVTISRTW
+706 
-715 KDKAGNEKTETVPR
+715 
-729 YESYKIEGSSDK
+729 IE
-741 SKWQKVI
+741 
-748 KELPAYTTDGDE
+748 
-760 IYYYT
+760 
-765 YSITEAKV
+765 
-773 DGYTTTIDKS
+773 
-783 QDGFTFTITNRHF
+783 
-796 PGLPDTGGYGSY
+796 
-808 LIYLIAVLLFLVYFV
+808 
-823 MRYKK
+823 
-828 CKENK
+828 
-833 KAEKL
+833 

>member
-54 SFQVYLSCSDR
+54 SFQVYLSCNDR

-111 VEIPGDFDYWGIIRH
+111 VEISEDSYYWGIIRY
-126 VMIQVF
+126 VIMQVF
-132 DKDTARLK
+132 DKATARLK
-140 YFKITHDS
+140 YFKITHDN
-148 FNSFILKNNGSSN
+148 FNTFILNNNGSCN
-161 TASDIIKFLSIM
+161 TASNIIKFLSVM

-234 LSEVEVYITIT
+234 LSEVEIYITIT
-245 EENRELTELDY
+245 EENRGLTELDY

-277 EVKKKYQRDIVHNI
+277 EVKKKYQRDLIHNI

-320 FHTIKKNVQ
+320 FHTIKNNVQ
-329 RKYTKE
+329 SKYTKE
-335 QLQEVGVIVGELMYL
+335 QLHEVDVIEGELKHL

-357 RNMDQIVMIQQVDSN
+357 RNMDQIVMIQQVDSE
-372 QTELEYQKEMEE
+372 QTELEYQKEMKE

-389 QRSILYRKKDTDFQ
+389 QRSIFYRKKDTDFQ
-403 IGIGKSVEGYQRL
+403 IGIGKSVKGYQRL

-423 SRAIKYID
+423 SQAIKYIE
-431 IIRLVTGDKNKS
+431 IVRLVTGDKNKS

-461 VTELE
+461 MTKLE

-471 TLKKSNISVSLIKA
+471 TLKKLYEYDDEHKGELIPTLQMFLSNNQSIRKTAGAMFVHY
-485 NRTKITDSNVY
+485 RT
-496 GISYGYDVYAGGA
+496 ISY
-509 GNDNDGDAKDGRSG
+509 R
-523 GFVGFNDEGLLKNNN
+523 
-538 MYYCDVVRG
+538 M
-547 TKDLVGPFSGKSEL
+547 
-561 DTVYAFNSQ
+561 
-570 EKVEG
+570 EKIKE
-575 ENNNYRIYRKLDQ
+575 I
-588 SLDQIEKNNSI
+588 
-599 LNSSH
+599 
-604 EKDDASGWDI
+604 
-614 YTIGHM
+614 
-620 NPVKTFETLKNAVL
+620 
-634 VSKGDSVKADLNAY
+634 
-648 ESSAKA
+648 
-654 VLMSDTKTTLN
+654 
-665 TGESDTPEPSESQD
+665 TG
-679 PCDEN
+679 
-684 IKLTINKVW
+684 I
-693 KDLNNFDHSRPNS
+693 NFDN
-706 ITVTISRTW
+706 
-715 KDKAGNEKTETVPR
+715 ANEVLAV
-729 YESYKIEGSSDK
+729 SNGLVIYKMLN
-741 SKWQKVI
+741 Q
-748 KELPAYTTDGDE
+748 
-760 IYYYT
+760 
-765 YSITEAKV
+765 
-773 DGYTTTIDKS
+773 
-783 QDGFTFTITNRHF
+783 
-796 PGLPDTGGYGSY
+796 
-808 LIYLIAVLLFLVYFV
+808 
-823 MRYKK
+823 
-828 CKENK
+828 
-833 KAEKL
+833 

>member
-111 VEIPGDFDYWGIIRH
+111 VEISEDSYYWGIIRY

-148 FNSFILKNNGSSN
+148 FNTFILKNNGSSN

-173 IENPVVLYYGNL
+173 IENPVVLYYGDL

-234 LSEVEVYITIT
+234 LSEVEIYITIT

-272 EFAQD
+272 EFAQN
-277 EVKKKYQRDIVHNI
+277 EVKKTYQRDLIHNI

-335 QLQEVGVIVGELMYL
+335 QLHEVGVIEGELMYL

-416 KESYHEA
+416 KESYYEA
-423 SRAIKYID
+423 SQAIKYIE
-431 IIRLVTGDKNKS
+431 IIRQVTGDKNKS
-443 VVHYS
+443 VVQYS

-454 IFGEIDD
+454 IFGKVDD
-461 VTELE
+461 MTELE
-466 RYIPE
+466 RCIPE
-471 TLKKSNISVSLIKA
+471 TLKKLYLYDDEHKGELITTLQMYLRNNQSIKKTA
-485 NRTKITDSNVY
+485 SAMFVHYRT
-496 GISYGYDVYAGGA
+496 ISYRLE
-509 GNDNDGDAKDGRSG
+509 KIKQISG
-523 GFVGFNDEGLLKNNN
+523 
-538 MYYCDVVRG
+538 
-547 TKDLVGPFSGKSEL
+547 
-561 DTVYAFNSQ
+561 
-570 EKVEG
+570 
-575 ENNNYRIYRKLDQ
+575 I
-588 SLDQIEKNNSI
+588 
-599 LNSSH
+599 
-604 EKDDASGWDI
+604 
-614 YTIGHM
+614 
-620 NPVKTFETLKNAVL
+620 
-634 VSKGDSVKADLNAY
+634 
-648 ESSAKA
+648 
-654 VLMSDTKTTLN
+654 
-665 TGESDTPEPSESQD
+665 
-679 PCDEN
+679 
-684 IKLTINKVW
+684 
-693 KDLNNFDHSRPNS
+693 NFDN
-706 ITVTISRTW
+706 
-715 KDKAGNEKTETVPR
+715 ANEVLAV
-729 YESYKIEGSSDK
+729 SNGLIIYKMLKEIE
-741 SKWQKVI
+741 
-748 KELPAYTTDGDE
+748 
-760 IYYYT
+760 
-765 YSITEAKV
+765 
-773 DGYTTTIDKS
+773 
-783 QDGFTFTITNRHF
+783 
-796 PGLPDTGGYGSY
+796 
-808 LIYLIAVLLFLVYFV
+808 
-823 MRYKK
+823 
-828 CKENK
+828 
-833 KAEKL
+833 

>member
-111 VEIPGDFDYWGIIRH
+111 VEILGDFDYWGIIRH

-234 LSEVEVYITIT
+234 LNEMEIYITIT

-272 EFAQD
+272 EFAQN
-277 EVKKKYQRDIVHNI
+277 EVKKTYQRDLIHNI

-329 RKYTKE
+329 SKYTKE
-335 QLQEVGVIVGELMYL
+335 QLHEVGVIEGELKHL

-357 RNMDQIVMIQQVDSN
+357 RNMDQIVMIQQVDSD

-384 VEDVI
+384 VEEVI
-389 QRSILYRKKDTDFQ
+389 QQSILYRKKDTDFQ

-423 SRAIKYID
+423 SQAIKYIE
-431 IIRLVTGDKNKS
+431 IIRQVTGDKNKS

-471 TLKKSNISVSLIKA
+471 TLKKLYLYDDEHKGELITTLQMYLRNNQSIKKTA
-485 NRTKITDSNVY
+485 GAMFVHYRT
-496 GISYGYDVYAGGA
+496 ISYRLE
-509 GNDNDGDAKDGRSG
+509 KIKQISG
-523 GFVGFNDEGLLKNNN
+523 
-538 MYYCDVVRG
+538 
-547 TKDLVGPFSGKSEL
+547 
-561 DTVYAFNSQ
+561 
-570 EKVEG
+570 
-575 ENNNYRIYRKLDQ
+575 I
-588 SLDQIEKNNSI
+588 
-599 LNSSH
+599 
-604 EKDDASGWDI
+604 
-614 YTIGHM
+614 
-620 NPVKTFETLKNAVL
+620 
-634 VSKGDSVKADLNAY
+634 
-648 ESSAKA
+648 
-654 VLMSDTKTTLN
+654 
-665 TGESDTPEPSESQD
+665 
-679 PCDEN
+679 
-684 IKLTINKVW
+684 
-693 KDLNNFDHSRPNS
+693 NFDN
-706 ITVTISRTW
+706 
-715 KDKAGNEKTETVPR
+715 ANEVLAV
-729 YESYKIEGSSDK
+729 SNGLIIYKMLKEIE
-741 SKWQKVI
+741 
-748 KELPAYTTDGDE
+748 
-760 IYYYT
+760 
-765 YSITEAKV
+765 
-773 DGYTTTIDKS
+773 
-783 QDGFTFTITNRHF
+783 
-796 PGLPDTGGYGSY
+796 
-808 LIYLIAVLLFLVYFV
+808 
-823 MRYKK
+823 
-828 CKENK
+828 
-833 KAEKL
+833 

>member
-1 MAYTVRKLLESEQFP
+1 MGYTVRKLLESEQFP

-111 VEIPGDFDYWGIIRH
+111 VEISEDSYYWGIIRY

-148 FNSFILKNNGSSN
+148 FNTFILKNNGSSN

-173 IENPVVLYYGNL
+173 IENPVVLYYGDL

-234 LSEVEVYITIT
+234 LSEVEIYITIT

-256 MAIENAII
+256 MAIENATI
-264 NLQYGFLS
+264 NLQDGFLS

-277 EVKKKYQRDIVHNI
+277 EEKKTYQRDIIHNI

-335 QLQEVGVIVGELMYL
+335 QLHEVGVIEGELMHL

-384 VEDVI
+384 IEEVI

-416 KESYHEA
+416 KESYYEA
-423 SRAIKYID
+423 SQAIKYIE

-454 IFGEIDD
+454 IFGKVDD
-461 VTELE
+461 MTELE
-466 RYIPE
+466 RCIPE
-471 TLKKSNISVSLIKA
+471 TLKKLYLYDDEHKGELITTLQMYLRNNQSIKKTA
-485 NRTKITDSNVY
+485 GAMFVHYRT
-496 GISYGYDVYAGGA
+496 ISYRLE
-509 GNDNDGDAKDGRSG
+509 KIKQISG
-523 GFVGFNDEGLLKNNN
+523 
-538 MYYCDVVRG
+538 
-547 TKDLVGPFSGKSEL
+547 
-561 DTVYAFNSQ
+561 
-570 EKVEG
+570 
-575 ENNNYRIYRKLDQ
+575 I
-588 SLDQIEKNNSI
+588 
-599 LNSSH
+599 
-604 EKDDASGWDI
+604 
-614 YTIGHM
+614 
-620 NPVKTFETLKNAVL
+620 
-634 VSKGDSVKADLNAY
+634 
-648 ESSAKA
+648 
-654 VLMSDTKTTLN
+654 
-665 TGESDTPEPSESQD
+665 
-679 PCDEN
+679 
-684 IKLTINKVW
+684 
-693 KDLNNFDHSRPNS
+693 NFDN
-706 ITVTISRTW
+706 
-715 KDKAGNEKTETVPR
+715 ANEVLAV
-729 YESYKIEGSSDK
+729 SNGLIIYKMLKEIE
-741 SKWQKVI
+741 
-748 KELPAYTTDGDE
+748 
-760 IYYYT
+760 
-765 YSITEAKV
+765 
-773 DGYTTTIDKS
+773 
-783 QDGFTFTITNRHF
+783 
-796 PGLPDTGGYGSY
+796 
-808 LIYLIAVLLFLVYFV
+808 
-823 MRYKK
+823 
-828 CKENK
+828 
-833 KAEKL
+833 

>member
-47 GGEILIT
+47 GGEILMT

-111 VEIPGDFDYWGIIRH
+111 VEISEDSYYWGIIRY

-148 FNSFILKNNGSSN
+148 FNTFILKNNGSSN

-234 LSEVEVYITIT
+234 LSEVEIYITIT

-320 FHTIKKNVQ
+320 FHTITKNVQ

-335 QLQEVGVIVGELMYL
+335 QLHEVGVIEGELMHL

-357 RNMDQIVMIQQVDSN
+357 RNMDQIVMIQQVDSD

-384 VEDVI
+384 IEEVI

-416 KESYHEA
+416 KESYYEA
-423 SRAIKYID
+423 SQAIKYIE
-431 IIRLVTGDKNKS
+431 IIRQVTGDKNKS

-454 IFGEIDD
+454 IFGKVDD
-461 VTELE
+461 MTELE
-466 RYIPE
+466 RCIPE
-471 TLKKSNISVSLIKA
+471 TLKKLYLYDDEHKGELITTLQMYLRNNQSIKKTA
-485 NRTKITDSNVY
+485 GAMFVHYRT
-496 GISYGYDVYAGGA
+496 ISYRLD
-509 GNDNDGDAKDGRSG
+509 KIKQISG
-523 GFVGFNDEGLLKNNN
+523 
-538 MYYCDVVRG
+538 
-547 TKDLVGPFSGKSEL
+547 
-561 DTVYAFNSQ
+561 
-570 EKVEG
+570 
-575 ENNNYRIYRKLDQ
+575 I
-588 SLDQIEKNNSI
+588 
-599 LNSSH
+599 
-604 EKDDASGWDI
+604 
-614 YTIGHM
+614 
-620 NPVKTFETLKNAVL
+620 
-634 VSKGDSVKADLNAY
+634 
-648 ESSAKA
+648 
-654 VLMSDTKTTLN
+654 
-665 TGESDTPEPSESQD
+665 
-679 PCDEN
+679 
-684 IKLTINKVW
+684 
-693 KDLNNFDHSRPNS
+693 NFDN
-706 ITVTISRTW
+706 
-715 KDKAGNEKTETVPR
+715 ANEVLAV
-729 YESYKIEGSSDK
+729 SNGLIIYKMLKEIE
-741 SKWQKVI
+741 
-748 KELPAYTTDGDE
+748 
-760 IYYYT
+760 
-765 YSITEAKV
+765 
-773 DGYTTTIDKS
+773 
-783 QDGFTFTITNRHF
+783 
-796 PGLPDTGGYGSY
+796 
-808 LIYLIAVLLFLVYFV
+808 
-823 MRYKK
+823 
-828 CKENK
+828 
-833 KAEKL
+833 

>member
-54 SFQVYLSCSDR
+54 SFQVYLSCNDR

-111 VEIPGDFDYWGIIRH
+111 VEISEDSYYWGIIRY
-126 VMIQVF
+126 VIMQVF
-132 DKDTARLK
+132 DKATARLK
-140 YFKITHDS
+140 YFKITHDN
-148 FNSFILKNNGSSN
+148 FNTFILNNNGSCN
-161 TASDIIKFLSIM
+161 TASNIIKFLSVM

-234 LSEVEVYITIT
+234 LSEVEIYITIT
-245 EENRELTELDY
+245 EENRGLTELDY

-277 EVKKKYQRDIVHNI
+277 EVKKKYQRDLIHNI

-320 FHTIKKNVQ
+320 FHTIKNNVQ
-329 RKYTKE
+329 SKYTKE
-335 QLQEVGVIVGELMYL
+335 QLHEVGVIEGELKHL

-389 QRSILYRKKDTDFQ
+389 QRSIFYRKKDTDFQ
-403 IGIGKSVEGYQRL
+403 IGIGKSVKGYQRL

-423 SRAIKYID
+423 SQAIKYIEV
-431 IIRLVTGDKNKS
+431 IRQVTGDKNKS

-461 VTELE
+461 MTKLE

-471 TLKKSNISVSLIKA
+471 TLKKLYEYDDEHKGELIPTLQMFLSNNQSIRKTAGAMFVHY
-485 NRTKITDSNVY
+485 RT
-496 GISYGYDVYAGGA
+496 ISY
-509 GNDNDGDAKDGRSG
+509 R
-523 GFVGFNDEGLLKNNN
+523 
-538 MYYCDVVRG
+538 M
-547 TKDLVGPFSGKSEL
+547 
-561 DTVYAFNSQ
+561 
-570 EKVEG
+570 EKIKE
-575 ENNNYRIYRKLDQ
+575 I
-588 SLDQIEKNNSI
+588 
-599 LNSSH
+599 
-604 EKDDASGWDI
+604 
-614 YTIGHM
+614 
-620 NPVKTFETLKNAVL
+620 
-634 VSKGDSVKADLNAY
+634 
-648 ESSAKA
+648 
-654 VLMSDTKTTLN
+654 
-665 TGESDTPEPSESQD
+665 TG
-679 PCDEN
+679 
-684 IKLTINKVW
+684 I
-693 KDLNNFDHSRPNS
+693 NFDN
-706 ITVTISRTW
+706 
-715 KDKAGNEKTETVPR
+715 ANEVLAV
-729 YESYKIEGSSDK
+729 SNGLVIYKMLN
-741 SKWQKVI
+741 Q
-748 KELPAYTTDGDE
+748 
-760 IYYYT
+760 
-765 YSITEAKV
+765 
-773 DGYTTTIDKS
+773 
-783 QDGFTFTITNRHF
+783 
-796 PGLPDTGGYGSY
+796 
-808 LIYLIAVLLFLVYFV
+808 
-823 MRYKK
+823 
-828 CKENK
+828 
-833 KAEKL
+833 

>member
-111 VEIPGDFDYWGIIRH
+111 VEISEDSYYWGIIRY
-126 VMIQVF
+126 VTMQVF
-132 DKDTARLK
+132 DKATARLK
-140 YFKITHDS
+140 YFKITHDN
-148 FNSFILKNNGSSN
+148 FNAFILNNNGSCN
-161 TASDIIKFLSIM
+161 TASDIIKFLSVM

-234 LSEVEVYITIT
+234 LSEVEIYITIT

-272 EFAQD
+272 EFAQN
-277 EVKKKYQRDIVHNI
+277 EVKKTYQRDLIHNI

-320 FHTIKKNVQ
+320 FHTITKNVQ

-335 QLQEVGVIVGELMYL
+335 QLHEVGVIEGELMHL

-357 RNMDQIVMIQQVDSN
+357 RNMDQIVMIQQVDSD

-416 KESYHEA
+416 KESYYEA
-423 SRAIKYID
+423 SQAIKYIE
-431 IIRLVTGDKNKS
+431 IIRQVTGDKNKS
-443 VVHYS
+443 VVQYS

-454 IFGEIDD
+454 IFGKVDD
-461 VTELE
+461 MTELE
-466 RYIPE
+466 RCIPE
-471 TLKKSNISVSLIKA
+471 TLKKLYLYDDEHKGELITTLQMYLRNNQSIKKTA
-485 NRTKITDSNVY
+485 SAMFVHYRT
-496 GISYGYDVYAGGA
+496 ISYRLE
-509 GNDNDGDAKDGRSG
+509 KIKQISG
-523 GFVGFNDEGLLKNNN
+523 
-538 MYYCDVVRG
+538 
-547 TKDLVGPFSGKSEL
+547 
-561 DTVYAFNSQ
+561 
-570 EKVEG
+570 
-575 ENNNYRIYRKLDQ
+575 I
-588 SLDQIEKNNSI
+588 
-599 LNSSH
+599 
-604 EKDDASGWDI
+604 
-614 YTIGHM
+614 
-620 NPVKTFETLKNAVL
+620 
-634 VSKGDSVKADLNAY
+634 
-648 ESSAKA
+648 
-654 VLMSDTKTTLN
+654 
-665 TGESDTPEPSESQD
+665 
-679 PCDEN
+679 
-684 IKLTINKVW
+684 
-693 KDLNNFDHSRPNS
+693 NFDN
-706 ITVTISRTW
+706 
-715 KDKAGNEKTETVPR
+715 ANEVLAV
-729 YESYKIEGSSDK
+729 SNGLIIYKMLKEIE
-741 SKWQKVI
+741 
-748 KELPAYTTDGDE
+748 
-760 IYYYT
+760 
-765 YSITEAKV
+765 
-773 DGYTTTIDKS
+773 
-783 QDGFTFTITNRHF
+783 
-796 PGLPDTGGYGSY
+796 
-808 LIYLIAVLLFLVYFV
+808 
-823 MRYKK
+823 
-828 CKENK
+828 
-833 KAEKL
+833 

>member
-54 SFQVYLSCSDR
+54 SFQVYLSCNDR

-111 VEIPGDFDYWGIIRH
+111 VEISEDLYYWGIIRY
-126 VMIQVF
+126 VIMQVF
-132 DKDTARLK
+132 DKATARLK

-148 FNSFILKNNGSSN
+148 FNTFILKNNGSSN
-161 TASDIIKFLSIM
+161 TASDIIKFLSVM

-234 LSEVEVYITIT
+234 LSEVEIYITIT
-245 EENRELTELDY
+245 EENRGLTELDY

-335 QLQEVGVIVGELMYL
+335 QLHEVGVIEGELMHL

-471 TLKKSNISVSLIKA
+471 TLKKLYLYDDEHKGELITTLQMYLRNNQSIKKTA
-485 NRTKITDSNVY
+485 GAMFVHYRT
-496 GISYGYDVYAGGA
+496 ISYRLE
-509 GNDNDGDAKDGRSG
+509 KI
-523 GFVGFNDEGLLKNNN
+523 KQI
-538 MYYCDVVRG
+538 
-547 TKDLVGPFSGKSEL
+547 SEIN
-561 DTVYAFNSQ
+561 F
-570 EKVEG
+570 
-575 ENNNYRIYRKLDQ
+575 
-588 SLDQIEKNNSI
+588 
-599 LNSSH
+599 
-604 EKDDASGWDI
+604 DDANEVLAVSNGLII
-614 YTIGHM
+614 YKM
-620 NPVKTFETLKNAVL
+620 LK
-634 VSKGDSVKADLNAY
+634 
-648 ESSAKA
+648 E
-654 VLMSDTKTTLN
+654 
-665 TGESDTPEPSESQD
+665 
-679 PCDEN
+679 
-684 IKLTINKVW
+684 
-693 KDLNNFDHSRPNS
+693 
-706 ITVTISRTW
+706 
-715 KDKAGNEKTETVPR
+715 
-729 YESYKIEGSSDK
+729 IE
-741 SKWQKVI
+741 
-748 KELPAYTTDGDE
+748 
-760 IYYYT
+760 
-765 YSITEAKV
+765 
-773 DGYTTTIDKS
+773 
-783 QDGFTFTITNRHF
+783 
-796 PGLPDTGGYGSY
+796 
-808 LIYLIAVLLFLVYFV
+808 
-823 MRYKK
+823 
-828 CKENK
+828 
-833 KAEKL
+833 